1 MIEINYVRWHMSEI
15 IKTGDYY
22 LVARDLK
29 TGEVFRIPIDRA
41 WYIKGAS
48 SERIYGNDIAV
59 IDYVTSKFKSKE
71 ELIHRLY
78 TNHYIN
84 TENVDLYITHMH
96 KYNQRRFITE
106 YGLIFSSNDRVESL
120 IHLAKLKINNQG
132 ITKQNQDANDI
143 MNKLISKCYSNK
155 IFRNFMTC
163 VWSKMDGY
171 VSEKITG
178 YSKKTKINWGIK
190 YELSEKTS
198 SYLTLRNII
207 YMWNLYDMLL
217 KEVQELSPEQQT
229 KEMITKYIEILNIE
243 DIRKDSHLKWKEKL
257 DKNYIEGQINMED
270 YLSSQYD
277 KKRLDED
284 SEENKLKEMFEE
296 AEIIK
301 NQPFDSLD
309 LQVLEQKYGR
319 FEILNHLTVD
329 IIQSLSVK
337 DRYILGFIDY
347 VEYKNQMYNSD
358 RRK

>member
-1 MIEINYVRWHMSEI
+1 MSERI
-15 IKTGDYY
+15 QTGDYY

-41 WYIKGAS
+41 WYIKGVP

-71 ELIHRLY
+71 ELINRLY
-78 TNHYIN
+78 TNHYID

-96 KYNQRRFITE
+96 KYNQRRFINE
-106 YGLIFSSNDRVESL
+106 YGLIFSSIDRVETL
-120 IHLAKLKINNQG
+120 IHLAELKINNQS

-171 VSEKITG
+171 VSDKIME
-178 YSKKTKINWGIK
+178 YSKKPKINWGIK
-190 YELSEKTS
+190 YELSEKTC

-207 YMWNLYDMLL
+207 YMWNLYEILL
-217 KEVQELSPEQQT
+217 QEVHELSLEEQE

-243 DIRKDSHLKWKEKL
+243 DTRKDSHPEWKEKL
-257 DKNYIEGQINMED
+257 DKNYVEGQINMET
-270 YLSSQYD
+270 YLSSQCD
-277 KKRLDED
+277 NSKTDED
-284 SEENKLKEMFEE
+284 SEEDRLRKMVEE
-296 AEIIK
+296 AEIVK
-301 NQPFDSLD
+301 KQPFDSPD
-309 LQVLEQKYGR
+309 LQALEQIYGR
-319 FEILNHLTVD
+319 LEIVNHLTID
-329 IIQSLSVK
+329 IIKSLSVK

-347 VEYKNQMYNSD
+347 VEYKNQMHYND
-358 RRK
+358 RRRK